1 MNQPTHDLTPKE
13 RELRQRLQETMIR
26 FDLKQV
32 QVSKE
37 TGVHHSSLSLW
48 IQGKIRG
55 HQVGID
61 ETIENWLNNLQSN

>member
-1 MNQPTHDLTPKE
+1 MQQYYQHDLTPKE
-13 RELRQRLQETMIR
+13 KELRQKLQEAMVR

-48 IQGKIRG
+48 I
-55 HQVGID
+55 
-61 ETIENWLNNLQSN
+61 